1 MESPEISQRMFYLR
15 DINPAITK
23 AWQEEFGPYRNTVKV
38 CACLTIQL
46 KLTCTYFLIQTRLN
60 ATEEP
65 SKRLEL

>member
-1 MESPEISQRMFYLR
+1 MESPEISQIMFYLR

-38 CACLTIQL
+38 CAGLTIQL
-46 KLTCTYFLIQTRLN
+46 KLTYFLIQTRLN